1 MNKVKVS
8 IIVTIYNAA
17 DYLRECLE
25 SLVSQTLKEIEVFMI
40 NDGSTDESK
49 KIAEEYAVNYENFYI
64 VNKEHGGNG
73 QCKNYG
79 VSFAKGEYI
88 AFLNSNDYVANET
101 YEKLYAMTNDGT
113 VDIVTGNVVKI
124 DEKGEDSSFLHNR
137 VFKESVEDTHI
148 TKNPSLIYDT
158 FIGNKIFRKEFWDKN
173 NIKFIEHI
181 VEEDLPVIIPAFFNA
196 NSTAILSDDV
206 YYWRA
211 EKNSLIGEKMNI
223 SEFIDRLYAIEVVDK
238 FITDNVKDGTCT
250 YIKNNRWINVDFMSY
265 INRLDEVRPQNR
277 GMFVNIIK
285 EYIKEM
291 PNSLFDDLKAIDR
304 IKYYC
309 IKNNELDTLMEVINF
324 EKNNIASL
332 EVIRKGN
339 KYIGKFPFKGIPKE
353 YYDMTI
359 ELNRAEE
366 VKKISK
372 ITYEDGVM
380 NLKGYVYIPRVNLDK
395 SEIVKMSA
403 YLINTKNGKKAEVKI
418 INEKKP
424 MITQNY
430 GVRAKDYKLN
440 NRLFNYDWCGYS
452 INIDFN
458 KKEIMALGSGKYN
471 IIINLKVPGI
481 DKDIVLG
488 NPCKGKGATPKPYL
502 WNLNKLLVKYD
513 EDGNL
518 IISSTKQFA
527 GITACS
533 FKDDSV
539 ILEGWFS
546 DKDYD
551 KKLLIINWKTGVQFP
566 IYAEENKE
574 YTISP
579 TILKKHPN
587 AEGFKVILNKERVMK
602 TWGVGS
608 WFFYYFRNGKRRPL
622 TGVNILNKRKAIDN
636 INLVRLDISLSG
648 ATILRNTK
656 LSTYLDNINI
666 NDENIRFATVLNKGE
681 LNIKGSISKVAIR
694 CVTKKSDEDVVI
706 PGEII
711 FSGKDI
717 LKAIFNLKLVD
728 NKGRNLLTANDWKI
742 YIDYE
747 SNEEKVSD
755 ELYTL
760 ENQEYDVINT
770 DNHKYTLNISNK
782 GVLGIK
788 SKLVWSWIDKG
799 PRRRE
804 ALERYVYPALRL
816 LPLNKKTVVFSE
828 QAISNDDTS
837 PKSLYEYIDKYCP
850 QYKCVWTVKDESEKV
865 AGGAEKVRIGS
876 VKYLYYM
883 ATSKFMVN
891 NLSLPE
897 FYEKRKRTIEINTV
911 DRSNISLDNQSR
923 EYNKSTEMFFINE
936 VFNKASR

>member
-1 MNKVKVS
+1 MNNVKVS

-17 DYLRECLE
+17 AYMRECLD
-25 SLVSQTLKEIEVFMI
+25 SLANQTLKEIEVFMI
-40 NDGSTDESK
+40 NDGSTDESE
-49 KIAEEYAVNYENFYI
+49 KIAEEYAINYENFYI

-73 QCKNYG
+73 QSKNYG

-88 AFLNSNDYVANET
+88 AFLNCNDYISNET
-101 YEKLYAMTNDGT
+101 YEKLYAMSKDGT
-113 VDIVTGNVVKI
+113 VDIVTGNVVRI
-124 DEKGEDSSFLHNR
+124 DENGEGASFLHEK
-137 VFKESVEDTHI
+137 VFKETLEDTHI
-148 TKNPSLIYDT
+148 TKNTALIYDT

-173 NIKFIEHI
+173 QIKFIEHI
-181 VEEDLPVIIPAFFNA
+181 VDEDIPVVIPAFFNA
-196 NSTAILSDDV
+196 NSTAILSDNV

-211 EKNSLIGEKMNI
+211 DKNSIIGEKMNI
-223 SEFIDRLYAIEVVDK
+223 SEFIDRLYAIEAVDK
-238 FITDNVKDGTCT
+238 FVKDNVKDGTCT

-265 INRLDEVRPQNR
+265 INRLDEVRPKNR

-285 EYIKEM
+285 EYIKDM

-309 IKNNELDTLMEVINF
+309 IKNDQVDILMEAINF
-324 EKNNIASL
+324 EKTHMDYL
-332 EVIRKGN
+332 EVVRKGN
-339 KYIGKFPFKGIPKE
+339 KYIGKFPFKGVPKE
-353 YYDMTI
+353 YFDMTI

-372 ITYEDGVM
+372 ITYEEGVM

-403 YLINTKNGKKAEVKI
+403 YLVNTKNGKKAEVNIVK
-418 INEKKP
+418 EKKP
-424 MITQNY
+424 IITQNY

-440 NRLFNYDWCGYS
+440 NRLFNYDWCGYN
-452 INIDFN
+452 ITIDFN
-458 KKEIMALGSGKYN
+458 DKDIVELGSGKYN
-471 IIINLKVPGI
+471 IILNLRVPGV

-488 NPCKGKGATPKPYL
+488 CPGKGKGAKPKPYL

-513 EDGNL
+513 EEENL

-527 GITACS
+527 GITSCS

-551 KKLLIINWKTGVQFP
+551 KKLLIIDWKTDIQFT
-566 IYAEENKE
+566 IFAEENKE

-579 TILKKHPN
+579 MILKKYPN
-587 AEGFKVILNKERVMK
+587 AEGFKVVIDKEMIMN

-608 WFFYYFRNGKRRPL
+608 WFFYYYRNGKRRPL
-622 TGVNILNKRKAIDN
+622 TGVNILNKRKSIDD

-656 LSTYLDNINI
+656 LSTYLDNLNI
-666 NDENIRFATVLNKGE
+666 KDGNIRFATVLNKNE

-694 CVTKKSDEDVVI
+694 CVTKKSDMDVIV

-711 FSGKDI
+711 FNGKDI
-717 LKAIFNLKLVD
+717 LKAIFNLKLAD
-728 NKGRNLLTANDWKI
+728 EKGKNLLTANNWNF
-742 YIDYE
+742 YVDYE

-760 ENQEYDVINT
+760 ENQEYEVINT
-770 DNHKYTLNISNK
+770 DNHKYTLNITNK
-782 GVLGIK
+782 GVLGVK
-788 SKLVWSWIDKG
+788 VKLVWSWIDKG

-804 ALERYVYPALRL
+804 ALERYIYPAFRL
-816 LPLNKKTVVFSE
+816 LPMNKKTVVFAE
-828 QAISNDDTS
+828 QSISNGDSS

-850 QYKCVWTVKDESEKV
+850 QYKCVWTVKDESENV
-865 AGGAEKVRIGS
+865 SGGAEKVRIGS

-897 FYEKRKRTIEINTV
+897 FYERRKHTVEINTV
-911 DRSNISLDNQSR
+911 DRSNISLESQSR
-923 EYNKSTEMFFINE
+923 EYNKSTEMFFLNE
-936 VFNKASR
+936 TLNKAIR